1 MISEIKAQNF
11 GLPLPWER
19 GGVRFLLAA
28 LIVLYLSSCEEI
40 GPAIDLTEDTTADTT
55 YVATQVETPQVK
67 NVLLEE
73 FTGVRCVNCP
83 QGHALLDNLESQHGA
98 RFIAVSNHSEFL
110 AEPYDSD
117 QDLRTDDAQ
126 AFENLLGP
134 ISAKPSGAVDRKLFS
149 GETSL
154 VYYTQKWS
162 NYVNQQM
169 NLPTP
174 VNIHIETAFNNNR
187 DLEVIVTLHYTSE
200 ETEENKLTVIL
211 LEDNITTMQL
221 GQGSIIDSTY
231 VQNRVLRK
239 SLTSTNGLT
248 LTPTKEAGRVV
259 VKSFVVEN
267 LPSIWNADELRVVAL
282 VHRSGSAMDV
292 LQAVQK
298 DVD

>member
-1 MISEIKAQNF
+1 MNLTGKIS
-11 GLPLPWER
+11 
-19 GGVRFLLAA
+19 LLII
-28 LIVLYLSSCEEI
+28 LLVTLLSFNSCEEI

-117 QDLRTDDAQ
+117 QDLRTADAQ
-126 AFENLLGP
+126 AFEDLLGP

-154 VYYTQKWS
+154 VYFTQKWS

-169 NLPTP
+169 TLTTP
-174 VNIHIETAFNNNR
+174 VNIHIETAFNNNTR

-211 LEDNITTMQL
+211 LEDNITTLQL
-221 GQGSIIDSTY
+221 GQGSVIDSAY

-248 LTPTKEAGRVV
+248 LTTTKEAGRVV
-259 VKSFVVEN
+259 VKSIVVEN
-267 LPSIWNADELRVVAL
+267 LPSIWNTDELRVVAL
-282 VHRSGSAMDV
+282 VHRSGSTMDV

>member
-1 MISEIKAQNF
+1 M
-11 GLPLPWER
+11 
-19 GGVRFLLAA
+19 
-28 LIVLYLSSCEEI
+28 
-40 GPAIDLTEDTTADTT
+40 
-55 YVATQVETPQVK
+55 TQIEAPQVK

-83 QGHALLDNLESQHGA
+83 QGHELLDNLESQHGE
-98 RFIAVSNHSEFL
+98 RFIAISEHSEFL
-110 AEPYDSD
+110 AEPYDGD

-126 AFENLLGP
+126 AFEDLLGP

-154 VYYTQKWS
+154 VYFTQKWS

-169 NLPTP
+169 SLTSP
-174 VNIHIETAFNNNR
+174 VNIHIETAFNDNTR
-187 DLEVIVTLHYTSE
+187 DLQVIVTLHYTSE
-200 ETEENKLTVIL
+200 ELQENKLTVIL
-211 LEDNITTMQL
+211 LEDNIITLQL
-221 GQGSIIDSTY
+221 GQGSVIDSAY

-248 LTPTKEAGRVV
+248 LATTKEAGRVV
-259 VKSFVVEN
+259 VKSFLVEN
-267 LPSIWNADELRVVAL
+267 LPSIWNADELRVIAL

-298 DVD
+298 DVN